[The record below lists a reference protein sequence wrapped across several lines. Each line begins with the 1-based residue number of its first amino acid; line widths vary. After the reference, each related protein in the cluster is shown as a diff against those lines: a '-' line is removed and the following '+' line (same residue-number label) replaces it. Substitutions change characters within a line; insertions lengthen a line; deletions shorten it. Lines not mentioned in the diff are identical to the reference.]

1 MNGERFNK
9 KMHLF
14 HKIHITHE
22 SFHAAMHHK
31 NETMH
36 HVINGNGEVV
46 IMFVNVSEIYE
57 ILLSVSWMT

>member
-1 MNGERFNK
+1 
-9 KMHLF
+9 
-14 HKIHITHE
+14 
-22 SFHAAMHHK
+22 MHHK

-36 HVINGNGEVV
+36 HEINGNGEVV

>member
-1 MNGERFNK
+1 MY
-9 KMHLF
+9 
-14 HKIHITHE
+14 
-22 SFHAAMHHK
+22 HK

-36 HVINGNGEVV
+36 HEINGNGEVV